1 MAGPERGQ
9 NGAFYI
15 NSEQLVKVI
24 QYILLHFSDLLN
36 YSIMII
42 YLEYAIVWGWKGKR

>member
-9 NGAFYI
+9 NGALYI
-15 NSEQLVKVI
+15 NSEQLIVVI
-24 QYILLHFSDLLN
+24 QYILLHFSDPFN

-42 YLEYAIVWGWKGKR
+42 YLDYAIFWGWWGFQ